1 MLFLEWK
8 NKRIGSFDVFA
19 VLNETEKDALIQYF
33 GTSSAES
40 VSWEGKYYYF
50 IDLEHKTITPMPEL
64 YLAFGGQYNTQPP
77 YGNKISDFAMIPDG
91 YKLLMFEN
99 EECDD

>member
-40 VSWEGKYYYF
+40 VSWEGKYYY
-50 IDLEHKTITPMPEL
+50 
-64 YLAFGGQYNTQPP
+64 G
-77 YGNKISDFAMIPDG
+77 
-91 YKLLMFEN
+91 
-99 EECDD
+99 